1 MTQQTASIHSLTPE
15 QLAKLQERLRVLR
28 GEAPAAGGIRRRTG
42 TEPVPLSFAQQRL
55 WFVDRLQPGNT
66 AYNTPTVL
74 RLRGRL
80 DVAVLARSLDEV
92 VRRHEALRT
101 SFPLVDGEP
110 VQAVAP
116 AAPLPLPVV
125 ELADLSA
132 DERER
137 EARRLA
143 IEEATRPFDLER
155 GPLLRVTLLRLA
167 HEEHVVLFTVH
178 HVISDAWSI
187 RVLMRELTVLYDA
200 FSRGQPSPLP
210 ELPVQYADF
219 TLWQHERVSGA
230 LLNEQLAYWRK
241 ALAGAPPVLEL
252 PTDRP
257 RTPWPD
263 PAGAVRPFVLP
274 AETGRALAEV
284 AQREGATLFMVMM
297 AAWQLLLGRWAGQED
312 VVVGTPIAGRTRREV
327 EGLIGL
333 FANTLALRGDLS
345 GDPTFLE
352 LLGRVREATLGAHA
366 HQDLP
371 FERLVQELDV
381 DRDAASSPLFQAMLV
396 FGSVHAHDT
405 LRMGDVEVQ
414 AEETGTGAAMFDLL
428 LLMSEHGGAV
438 RGTLDYRTSLFDA
451 ATMDRLLGHYRML
464 LEAVAADPSRRV
476 SALPLLAPDER
487 RRVVAE
493 WNATAAEYP
502 AEACIH
508 HLFARTAARTP
519 DAPAVVFAGETLSYR
534 ELDARSNRL
543 ARHLRGLGV

>member
-1 MTQQTASIHSLTPE
+1 MTQQTASIQGLTPE
-15 QLAKLQERLRVLR
+15 QLAKLQERLRALR
-28 GEAPAAGGIRRRTG
+28 GQAPAAAGIRRRAG

-55 WFVDRLQPGNT
+55 WFVDRLEPGNL

-80 DVAVLARSLDEV
+80 DRAALARSLDEV

-101 SFPLVDGEP
+101 SFPVVDGEP

-125 ELADLSA
+125 DLAELPA

-143 IEEATRPFDLER
+143 RDEAARPFDLER
-155 GPLLRVTLLRLA
+155 GPLLRASLLRLA
-167 HEEHVVLFTVH
+167 EEEHLALFTVH
-178 HVISDAWSI
+178 HAISDAWST

-200 FSRGQPSPLP
+200 FSRGEPSPLP
-210 ELPVQYADF
+210 DLPVQYADY
-219 TLWQHERVSGA
+219 TLWQRERVSGA
-230 LLNEQLAYWRK
+230 LLDEQLAYWRE

-263 PAGAVRPFVLP
+263 PAGAVRPFFLP
-274 AETGRALAEV
+274 ADTGRALAEV

-297 AAWQLLLGRWAGQED
+297 AAWQLLLGRWSGQDD
-312 VVVGTPIAGRTRREV
+312 VVVGTPIANRTRREV

-345 GDPTFLE
+345 GDPTFAA
-352 LLGRVREATLGAHA
+352 LLRRTRETTLGAHA

-396 FGSVHAHDT
+396 FGSVQAHDT
-405 LRMGDVEVQ
+405 LRMGDVEVL
-414 AEETGTGAAMFDLL
+414 AEETGTGSAMFDLL
-428 LLMSEHGGAV
+428 LVMSEYEGV
-438 RGTLDYRTSLFDA
+438 IQGTLDYRTSLFDA
-451 ATMDRLLGHYRML
+451 ATIDRLLGHYRML

-476 SALPLLAPDER
+476 SALPLLTADER
-487 RRVVAE
+487 RRVTAE
-493 WNATAAEYP
+493 WNATEAEYP
-502 AEACIH
+502 ADACVH
-508 HLFARTAARTP
+508 DLFARAAARAP
-519 DAPAVVFAGETLSYR
+519 DAPALVFADGSLSYA

-543 ARHLRGLGV
+543 ARHL